1 MASLSLSLSVAVLYV
16 LVFSLFLFWSVLIFW
31 DAFAQNIIERY
42 VVPLRNSKVCVG
54 SPKIVSPCP
63 FSPPLSL
70 SQLNWTVAVW
80 EQHKYTTILTC
91 NTIRTYNCH
100 WLDADLDNRKSYN
113 LIHIWIWDELFCS
126 ILDISPPKP
135 KMMCQKFSLH
145 LTRLILCYKYIIDW
159 GGITWQ
165 WLFWHFE
172 SEFKK
177 QIQINWEYKSIF
189 MLFDI

>member
-1 MASLSLSLSVAVLYV
+1 MCWC
-16 LVFSLFLFWSVLIFW
+16 SLFFYFDLCWFFEMLLHKTLLNVMLFLCVTQKFVWVLLKLFLH
-31 DAFAQNIIERY
+31 
-42 VVPLRNSKVCVG
+42 VLSH
-54 SPKIVSPCP
+54 
-63 FSPPLSL
+63 PPLSL
-70 SQLNWTVAVW
+70 SQLDWTVAVW

-100 WLDADLDNRKSYN
+100 WLDADLDNWKSYN

-159 GGITWQ
+159 GITWQ